1 MSSRV
6 TLLAGLTLL
15 ASLSAF
21 APGTGAQQAPHEH
34 GVVHLDIAVEG
45 KGFTVA
51 MESPLDNFLGF
62 EHAPRD
68 AGQEKSVRAMA
79 ARLRAAETLFAANRT
94 AGCKLLSVS
103 LESAVLSPA
112 LLGEE
117 SGARSAG
124 NPSHE
129 ENGHE
134 GHADLD
140 GSFAFSCQSPGALR
154 AIDVMLFDAFERI
167 RRIEAQVIT
176 PKGQGKRVL
185 TRAARQVAW

>member
-15 ASLSAF
+15 ASLSTF
-21 APGTGAQQAPHEH
+21 APGTAAQEPPHEH

-51 MESPLDNFLGF
+51 LESPLDNFLGF

-68 AGQEKSVRAMA
+68 AAQEKSVRAMA
-79 ARLRAAETLFAANRT
+79 TRLRAADALFIANRA
-94 AGCKLLSVS
+94 AGCKLLSVR
-103 LESAVLSPA
+103 LESAVLSLS

-117 SGARSAG
+117 SDSKSVRNAPR
-124 NPSHE
+124 E

-140 GSFAFSCQSPGALR
+140 GSFAFSCESPGALR
-154 AIDVMLFDAFERI
+154 SIDVMLFDAFERI
-167 RRIEAQVIT
+167 RRVEAQVIT
-176 PKGQGKRVL
+176 PKGQGKRTL
-185 TRAARQVAW
+185 TPAARQVAW